1 MTEKLQTFFLLN
13 VFLRVVRLHI
23 RYNALDRP
31 FWLWEMRDRR
41 KGFVIKI
48 PLNEM
53 GWKEEG
59 EYKITNLW
67 TNEIKIVRAKNMKC
81 LKVTVPG
88 DYNAGGGYG
97 HTVLKKFAR

>member
-1 MTEKLQTFFLLN
+1 M
-13 VFLRVVRLHI
+13 
-23 RYNALDRP
+23 DRP
-31 FWLWEMRDRR
+31 FWLWEMRGIEERD
-41 KGFVIKI
+41 FVIKI

-88 DYNAGGGYG
+88 DYNAGGGVRAYRIEEICS
-97 HTVLKKFAR
+97 LM